1 MTPQPT
7 QIERLPDAISVQ
19 WNDGHPSKYSYQ
31 LLRQKCPCAR
41 CQSEK
46 SDKNPLR
53 LLPVDPSATDLTVVD
68 IQLVGRYAIRLIWSD
83 GHKTGIY
90 TFEFL
95 HSLQSSPTQA
105 ESG

>member
-7 QIERLPDAISVQ
+7 QIQRLSGGISVQ
-19 WNDGHPSKYSYQ
+19 WNDGRQGVYSYQ

-46 SDKNPLR
+46 SNKNPLR
-53 LLPVDPSATDLTVVD
+53 LLPDSLTKDLTIVD

-95 HSLQSSPTQA
+95 RSLQPSPT
-105 ESG
+105 ETVRG

>member
-7 QIERLPDAISVQ
+7 QIERLPDAIGVQ
-19 WNDGHPSKYSYQ
+19 WSDGHQRVYSYQ

-41 CQSEK
+41 CQSQK

-53 LLPVDPSATDLTVVD
+53 LLPADPSPKDLTVVD
-68 IQLVGRYAIRLIWSD
+68 IQLVGRYAIRLIWGD

-95 HSLQSSPTQA
+95 RSLQPSPTKTVP
-105 ESG
+105 S

>member
-7 QIERLPDAISVQ
+7 QIKRLPDAISVQ
-19 WNDGHPSKYSYQ
+19 WNDGHQSEYSYQ
-31 LLRQKCPCAR
+31 LLRQKCPCAK
-41 CQSEK
+41 CESGK

-53 LLPVDPSATDLTVVD
+53 ALPTDPLSKNLTLVD
-68 IQLVGRYAIRLIWSD
+68 IQLVGRYAIRLVWAD

-95 HSLQSSPTQA
+95 RSLQPSLTA
-105 ESG
+105 TVSG